1 MPERKFAL
9 SIARKLRLHKGL
21 THMADIS
28 SRTLQGIER
37 RANASPKTF
46 KCIASVLETDLEN
59 LWKEQEMPTEEQPK
73 MPWLSA
79 DVKDVMEYISDI
91 NAFYIHL
98 FASVVAITG
107 LTIINLFLTSG
118 YCWMLWA
125 AFGWGIGLLCHGISV
140 LQVFNPFG
148 NTWKERQIEKRM
160 RRQR

>member
-1 MPERKFAL
+1 
-9 SIARKLRLHKGL
+9 
-21 THMADIS
+21 
-28 SRTLQGIER
+28 
-37 RANASPKTF
+37 
-46 KCIASVLETDLEN
+46 
-59 LWKEQEMPTEEQPK
+59 MPTEEQPK

-79 DVKDVMEYISDI
+79 EVKDVMEYISDI
-91 NAFYIHL
+91 KAFYIHL
-98 FASVVAITG
+98 FASVVAITA

-148 NTWKERQIEKRM
+148 NTWKKRQIEKRM

>member
-46 KCIASVLETDLEN
+46 KCIASVLETDFEN
-59 LWKEQEMPTEEQPK
+59 FWKEQEMPTEEQPK

-79 DVKDVMEYISDI
+79 EVKDVMEYISDI
-91 NAFYIHL
+91 KAFYIHL

-148 NTWKERQIEKRM
+148 STWKERQIEKRM

>member
-1 MPERKFAL
+1 
-9 SIARKLRLHKGL
+9 
-21 THMADIS
+21 MADIS

-46 KCIASVLETDLEN
+46 KCIASVLETDFEN

-79 DVKDVMEYISDI
+79 EVKDVMEYISDI
-91 NAFYIHL
+91 KAFYIHL

-148 NTWKERQIEKRM
+148 NTWKKRQIEKRM